1 MAMASFQLD
10 PAAGGVSGATF
21 DAHSHNYRKLDEVAV
36 SVDHLYTTVLR
47 YSVTDDAETV
57 AIVGN
62 NSDLEAVG
70 ITVATGPTS
79 TPV

>member
-1 MAMASFQLD
+1 MAREVIEVVAT
-10 PAAGGVSGATF
+10 GVGQGTF
-21 DAHSHNYRKLDEVAV
+21 DAHTHSYRKPTELAV

-47 YSVTDDAETV
+47 YPVTDDAETV

-62 NSDLEAVG
+62 NADLEAVG
-70 ITVATGPTS
+70 VTVATLPTS